1 MSLRTLLP
9 CLLAMLV
16 VLPACVAGP
25 GNGPGDGEGAVPP
38 VAADADPSGAA
49 PPPPSPSPSASPSR
63 DCSDP
68 LDCWERSVPIGAF
81 DAEVVPE
88 ASGLVASLRNPGLYY
103 LLDDGP
109 GTTQVWVLRPEA
121 GLVGATTVVGLQGR
135 DTEGLAVGAC
145 GPGDPVTCVYVGDIG
160 DNRRTREQVRV
171 HRFVEPDLAVGVPAE
186 VGADS
191 VALRYPDGAHN
202 AEALLVDAAGVP
214 YIVTKARFD
223 SDTGVTGPTG
233 LYRAPGYADGTME
246 WLGDLTLPPTRRT
259 LAAGVVGNVVTGGD
273 SRAGH
278 VLLRTYDAVLS
289 FRSPDP
295 AAPLAGLPTWPVF
308 ELPSPVLRQ
317 PEAVAFA
324 SDGCGYA
331 MVSEGD
337 GDLWVAACRP

>member
-1 MSLRTLLP
+1 
-9 CLLAMLV
+9 MLV

-233 LYRAPGYADGTME
+233 LYRASGYADGTME
-246 WLGDLTLPPTRRT
+246 WLGNLTLPPTRRT

-324 SDGCGYA
+324 SDGCGYT